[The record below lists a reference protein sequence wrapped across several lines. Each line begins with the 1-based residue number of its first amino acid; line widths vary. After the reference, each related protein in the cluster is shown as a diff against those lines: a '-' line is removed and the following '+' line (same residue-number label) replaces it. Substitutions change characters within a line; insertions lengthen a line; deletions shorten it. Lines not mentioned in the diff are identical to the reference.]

1 MDQQLELKMTT
12 DEVKLVFQGL
22 GKLPFE
28 EVFELIGKL
37 NIQVNQ
43 QAK

>member
-1 MDQQLELKMTT
+1 MDQQIELKMTT
-12 DEVKLVFQGL
+12 EEVKLVFQGL

-37 NIQVNQ
+37 NAQVNQ
-43 QAK
+43 QTR